1 MAGKK
6 KKFDFSTMHLSDIP
20 RFVIALFKGQV
31 GPEEPMM
38 SEQTGYYEINLVPD
52 VKAEMI
58 KAQKVRNLV
67 FFACIV
73 VSILSA
79 ATAVTLGSIKGAQ
92 DITMAGQDSHI
103 SELSKKITSYE
114 ELPEFL
120 TIQNQ
125 LRGISQIEDNQK
137 VLSRAI
143 IFLNSLIP
151 NEGDKVEVS
160 ELSVDLATGT
170 LSFDAQA
177 DARAI
182 GQPDIDYRVLE
193 SFMKRTNMMTFD
205 YGRYVDSVGNE
216 IPSRCIEEYDVNGN
230 MFQENGNIFAIW
242 HRGDKG
248 CDPTRDDYAPNED
261 GSVTVSDINIDL
273 DSTKMNN
280 GKSDAAQVKTKDT
293 DKTKETDKTKDTDT
307 DNVGDVTD
315 DDLLNTNTS
324 TNTTTTT
331 TNNTTTNNTTNQTT
345 NNTTTSND
353 ATNPEEKVEKRTID
367 YVPSEKIYRSPQFT
381 AWYASEPWKTIQDGI
396 DDAIPAPPDE
406 GTVYNVTNYKY
417 TPTMELDGSISG
429 IPHFESKCITYT
441 GEDTTEDGAKKKTA
455 KWSADNVC
463 VLVPE
468 GIQITESAN
477 GRDAEE
483 NLVLT
488 FRAIIKINLDAFA
501 FRNKHVMAIGPNGQ
515 NVTDSYVQLE
525 KLFAAPAEKCS
536 DGDSECNSAPTGNGG
551 KEN

>member
-1 MAGKK
+1 MAQKK

-20 RFVIALFKGQV
+20 KFIIALFKGQI

-38 SEQTGYYEINLVPD
+38 SEQTGFYEINLVPD

-58 KAQKVRNLV
+58 KAQKVRNIV
-67 FFACIV
+67 FFACIAISV
-73 VSILSA
+73 VSASIA
-79 ATAVTLGSIKGAQ
+79 IVLGSIKGAQ

-103 SELSKKITSYE
+103 TELSKKITSYE

-125 LRGISQIEDNQK
+125 LRGISEIEDNQK

-151 NEGDKVEVS
+151 NEGDVIEVS
-160 ELSVDLATGT
+160 ELSVDLSTGT

-182 GQPDIDYRVLE
+182 NQPNIDYRVLE

-205 YGRYVDSVGNE
+205 YGRYVDSLGNE

-230 MFQENGNIFAIW
+230 MYQENGNIFAIW
-242 HRGDKG
+242 HRGNKG
-248 CDPTRDDYAPNED
+248 CDPTRDDYATNED

-273 DSTKMNN
+273 ESTKMTN
-280 GKSDAAQVKTKDT
+280 GTSDASQVRT
-293 DKTKETDKTKDTDT
+293 
-307 DNVGDVTD
+307 N
-315 DDLLNTNTS
+315 NTNTTNNATNS
-324 TNTTTTT
+324 NSTTNTNSNSTLRSDEDEEEDEDEDEDE
-331 TNNTTTNNTTNQTT
+331 
-345 NNTTTSND
+345 TSN
-353 ATNPEEKVEKRTID
+353 NSNSNSNSNNSNSEEEVEKITID
-367 YVPSEKIYRSPQFT
+367 YVPSEKIYRTPQFT
-381 AWYASEPWKTIQDGI
+381 AWYAGEAWKTIQDGI
-396 DDAIPAPPDE
+396 DDDIPEPPDE

-417 TPTMELDGSISG
+417 TPQMDVSGAISG

-441 GEDTTEDGAKKKTA
+441 GEDTTIEGAKTKTA
-455 KWSADNVC
+455 KWSADNTC

-477 GRDAEE
+477 GRDADE

-488 FRAIIKINLDAFA
+488 FRAVIKINLDAFA

-525 KLFAAPAEKCS
+525 SLFAEPAEKCS
-536 DGDSECNSAPTGNGG
+536 ASDSECNSAPTSSGSGV
-551 KEN
+551 